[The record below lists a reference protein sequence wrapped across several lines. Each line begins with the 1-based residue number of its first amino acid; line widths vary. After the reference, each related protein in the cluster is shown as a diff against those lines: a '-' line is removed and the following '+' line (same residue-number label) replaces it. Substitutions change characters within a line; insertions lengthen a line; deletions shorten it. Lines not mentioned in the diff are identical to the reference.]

1 MKRMMGLVILMCLVA
16 LFCFSCGESTLDI
29 PTDANA
35 STVALRVGVRGEK
48 PEAIDFL
55 TDELRDWC
63 ENGGVSVAFETPP
76 DFTTQGAKE
85 VALVLRDEK
94 GGACRLTAEMRVT
107 NDLVPPTMSG
117 VKEISVRVGEGLI
130 LREGVTV
137 TDDCFGA
144 VEWTVDASAVDT
156 SREGIYS
163 ATYRATDS
171 SGNVSEITVYV
182 HVWVEEVTEQML
194 WDKLDPVL
202 ATLYAEDATIEQKC
216 RAIHAY
222 VQGAISYFPIS
233 DKTDPVRAA
242 YDALFVKGRG
252 DCYSYF
258 SSAMMMLAREGII
271 YKEIER
277 THEVGEDTHFWLL
290 VNIAPKGEVPRWY
303 HFDPTVVEGGGAAGR
318 GCLFTDAQLDAY
330 NEKDKGFYI
339 YDRDRYP
346 ATETDIITE

>member
-1 MKRMMGLVILMCLVA
+1 MCLVA
-16 LFCFSCGESTLDI
+16 LFCFSCAEERALDI
-29 PTDANA
+29 PTGVEE
-35 STVALRVGVRGEK
+35 STVDLRVGVRGNK
-48 PEAIDFL
+48 PEAADFL
-55 TDELRDWC
+55 TAEMREWC
-63 ENGGVSVAFETPP
+63 EQTGVSVEFETPP

-85 VALVLRDEK
+85 VALVLRDD
-94 GGACRLTAEMRVT
+94 GGRTCRLTAEMRVT

-130 LREGVTV
+130 LREGVTA
-137 TDDCFGA
+137 TDDCFGS
-144 VEWTVDASAVDT
+144 VEWTVDASSVDT
-156 SREGIYS
+156 DREGIYS

-171 SGNVSEITVYV
+171 SGNVSEVTVYV
-182 HVWVEEVTEQML
+182 HVWAEEVTEQML

-222 VQGAISYFPIS
+222 VQGAIGYFPIS

-258 SSAMMMLAREGII
+258 ASAMMMLGREGIQ
-271 YKEIER
+271 YKAIER
-277 THEVGEDTHFWLL
+277 THEAGEDTHFWLM

-303 HFDPTVVEGGGAAGR
+303 HFDPTVVEGGGAAGK
-318 GCLFTDAQLDAY
+318 GCLITDAQLDAY

-346 ATETDIITE
+346 STATDIITE